1 MGDTD
6 WKWLERHKKQQGGTS
21 MSLPVLITRE
31 CIMTFLIPKGSL

>member
-21 MSLPVLITRE
+21 MSLPVLLYNDVSYSQR
-31 CIMTFLIPKGSL
+31 FVVD

>member
-6 WKWLERHKKQQGGTS
+6 WKWLERHKKQQGGT